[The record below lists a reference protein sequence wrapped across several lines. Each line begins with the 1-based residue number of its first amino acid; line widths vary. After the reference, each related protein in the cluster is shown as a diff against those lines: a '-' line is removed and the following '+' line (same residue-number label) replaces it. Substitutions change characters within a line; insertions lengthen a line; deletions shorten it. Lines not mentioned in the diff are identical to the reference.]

1 MFDIGFSEL
10 VLIAIITLLVMGPER
25 MPGAIRTLRLLTGRL
40 RNSWLQLRDELERS
54 VDMNDIRQDLH
65 NDAVMKGLKDTE
77 YDVHASARDIENA
90 IKKPSSDS
98 QP

>member
-40 RNSWLQLRDELERS
+40 RNSWLQLRDEIERS

-65 NDAVMKGLKDTE
+65 NDAVMKGLKDAE
-77 YDVHASARDIENA
+77 YDIHASAREIENA
-90 IKKPSSDS
+90 IKKSDGD
-98 QP
+98 PAP

>member
-10 VLIAIITLLVMGPER
+10 VLVAIITLLVMGPER
-25 MPGAIRTLRLLTGRL
+25 MPGAIRTIRLLSGRL

-77 YDVHASARDIENA
+77 YNMHASAHEIENA
-90 IKKPSSDS
+90 IKKPGGD
-98 QP
+98 PAP